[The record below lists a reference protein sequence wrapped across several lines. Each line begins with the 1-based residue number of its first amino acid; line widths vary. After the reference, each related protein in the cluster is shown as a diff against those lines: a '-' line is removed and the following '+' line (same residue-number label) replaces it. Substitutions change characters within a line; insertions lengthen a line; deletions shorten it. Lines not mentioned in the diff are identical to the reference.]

1 MMVTVDWRPPNRR
14 KDPLRARVSGN
25 RCNVCMKECEWIK
38 GGHTYG
44 LLAVIFIL
52 LNFRKIDEI
61 QFMIYVINLKP
72 SLHCWPPYPGLKA
85 KLSFTVDIYSL
96 LKQNVKS
103 CNANRRRQRKQPK
116 KSVGLIGKKLTLHVQ
131 HPFLYIS
138 LPVFSRLQRET
149 SRNFLVTRFME
160 EMLYVFL
167 FTFFPLPLIFT
178 LMTTSI
184 SHFLTICRRSARVLE
199 LQNFTPAYKKGWT

>member
-61 QFMIYVINLKP
+61 QFMINVINLKP

-116 KSVGLIGKKLTLHVQ
+116 KSVGLIGKKPTLHVQ
-131 HPFLYIS
+131 NPFFVHFFAGVLHDYNVK
-138 LPVFSRLQRET
+138 LPET
-149 SRNFLVTRFME
+149 S
-160 EMLYVFL
+160 
-167 FTFFPLPLIFT
+167 
-178 LMTTSI
+178 
-184 SHFLTICRRSARVLE
+184 
-199 LQNFTPAYKKGWT
+199 

>member
-116 KSVGLIGKKLTLHVQ
+116 KSVGLIGKKPTLHVQ

-138 LPVFSRLQRET
+138 LPVFCT
-149 SRNFLVTRFME
+149 TTTWNFQKLPSYTFYGGNV
-160 EMLYVFL
+160 VCGPVHL
-167 FTFFPLPLIFT
+167 FSPA
-178 LMTTSI
+178 
-184 SHFLTICRRSARVLE
+184 SHFH
-199 LQNFTPAYKKGWT
+199 PDDH

>member
-1 MMVTVDWRPPNRR
+1 MVTVDWRPPNRR

-72 SLHCWPPYPGLKA
+72 SLHYWPPYPGLKA

-116 KSVGLIGKKLTLHVQ
+116 KSVGLIGKKPTLHVQ

-138 LPVFSRLQRET
+138 LPVFCT
-149 SRNFLVTRFME
+149 TTTWNFQKLPS
-160 EMLYVFL
+160 Y
-167 FTFFPLPLIFT
+167 TFYGGNVVCGPVHLFPLPLIFILT
-178 LMTTSI
+178 TTSI
-184 SHFLTICRRSARVLE
+184 SHFLTICRRNARVLE
-199 LQNFTPAYKKGWT
+199 LQNFSPAYKVGWT

>member
-1 MMVTVDWRPPNRR
+1 MVTVDWRPPNRR

-61 QFMIYVINLKP
+61 QFMIYVINLKL

-116 KSVGLIGKKLTLHVQ
+116 KISRSNWQKTNFARAE
-131 HPFLYIS
+131 PFFCTFLCRC
-138 LPVFSRLQRET
+138 FARLQRET

-160 EMLYVFL
+160 EMLYVVL

-178 LMTTSI
+178 LTTTSI
-184 SHFLTICRRSARVLE
+184 SHFLTICRRNARVLE
-199 LQNFTPAYKKGWT
+199 LQNFTPAYKMGWT